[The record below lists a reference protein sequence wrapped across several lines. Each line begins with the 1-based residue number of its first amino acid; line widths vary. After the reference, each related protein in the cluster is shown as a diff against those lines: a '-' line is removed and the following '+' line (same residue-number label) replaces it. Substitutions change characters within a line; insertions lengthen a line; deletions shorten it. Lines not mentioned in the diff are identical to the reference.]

1 MTQFLPVGI
10 QDFEVMITGNFV
22 YVDKTRYIYQMV
34 KPPQGFYFLARP
46 RRFGKSLTVST
57 LDYLFQGRKELF
69 EHLDIADTDWEW
81 KSHPV
86 IKIDFNQISSEDPDS
101 LKESLLHYIFE
112 RSEKHHIQQTI
123 SSLPN
128 AFARLITQIAEKA
141 GEPVAV
147 LIDEYDKPIVNHL
160 GSGKK
165 SLDTAKKNRNILK
178 QLFGVLKSGGVS
190 AALRFVFITGI
201 SKFARVSIFSDL
213 NNLNDLSMHHG
224 YAHLAGYTSE
234 ELRGSFKICI
244 EALSKEKNTAP
255 DVLVET
261 IRGWYNGYKFTAD
274 SEPVYNPFSIVR
286 LFESGEF
293 KNYWF
298 ETATPTFLINL
309 IREKGYPVTALE
321 NLNLPEESFTVYDIE
336 HLQLEPLLFQTG
348 YLTIDRF
355 EEDVFFMKYPN
366 REVRISFLSYLLND
380 FVGPENTRVTAVY
393 KLLHRH
399 LKEMKMDDF
408 IEGVRS
414 VLASIPYSLITGKKD
429 EAYYHTVFYLM
440 LSASGL
446 AARPEVLSSR
456 GRMDMAVEFEEKV
469 FIIELKCNQ
478 NSDMAIRQVLE
489 KGYYEKYLQTGR
501 EIYLMGINFDT
512 EKRTI
517 EDWQCKSM
525 EECEP

>member
-10 QDFEVMITGNFV
+10 QNFEVMITGNFV
-22 YVDKTRYIYQMV
+22 YVDKTRYIHQMV

-81 KSHPV
+81 RSHPV
-86 IKIDFNQISSEDPDS
+86 IKIDFNTISMSTPEK
-101 LKESLLHYIFE
+101 LEKSLLYHLHRLGKEHGIDNNV
-112 RSEKHHIQQTI
+112 H
-123 SSLPN
+123 SLPDC
-128 AFARLITQIAEKA
+128 FAVTIIEMSRKFGEKA
-141 GEPVAV
+141 VV
-147 LIDEYDKPIVNHL
+147 LVDEYDKPIVNHL

-165 SLDTAKKNRNILK
+165 SLDTAKNNRNILK
-178 QLFGVLKSGGVS
+178 ELFGVLKSGEVS

-213 NNLNDLSMHHG
+213 NNLNDLSMHNG

-234 ELRGSFKICI
+234 ELRRDFKTCI
-244 EALSKEKNTAP
+244 EALSTQKHIAP

-261 IRGWYNGYKFTAD
+261 VRKWYNGYKFTAD
-274 SEPVYNPFSIVR
+274 GEPVYNPFSIVR

-293 KNYWF
+293 RNYWF

-309 IREKGYPVTALE
+309 IREKGYPVTELE
-321 NLNLPEESFTVYDIE
+321 NLKLPEESLTVYDID

-355 EEDVFFMKYPN
+355 EEEAYWLKYPN
-366 REVRISFLSYLLND
+366 REVRTSFLAYLLND
-380 FVGPENTRVTAVY
+380 FAGRDNIRVTAVY
-393 KLLHRH
+393 KRLHHH
-399 LKEMKMDDF
+399 LRKMEMEEF

-414 VLASIPYSLITGKKD
+414 VLASIPYTQIAGRTD

-440 LSASGL
+440 LSASGV
-446 AARPEVLSSR
+446 AVQSEVLSSR
-456 GRMDMAVEFEEKV
+456 GRMDMAVELDEKV

-478 NSDMAIRQVLE
+478 SSDMAIRQILE
-489 KGYYEKYLQTGR
+489 VGYYEKYLQTGR

-512 EKRTI
+512 DRRTI
-517 EDWQCKSM
+517 EDWQCRSLEK
-525 EECEP
+525 CKP